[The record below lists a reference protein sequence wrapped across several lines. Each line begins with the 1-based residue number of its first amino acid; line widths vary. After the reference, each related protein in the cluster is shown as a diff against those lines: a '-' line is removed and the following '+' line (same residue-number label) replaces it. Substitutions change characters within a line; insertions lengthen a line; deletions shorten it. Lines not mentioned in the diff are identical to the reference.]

1 MQGEQQKSSQD
12 AHVASAASQEP
23 AAPMEE
29 VPTNTSGDDLKTL
42 SVRAYLDRTVVPVLL
57 LGLAETAK
65 ERPSNPVEFL
75 ANFLLKN
82 NPQVKQ
88 E

>member
-1 MQGEQQKSSQD
+1 
-12 AHVASAASQEP
+12 
-23 AAPMEE
+23 MEE
-29 VPTNTSGDDLKTL
+29 VPANTSGDDLKTL

-65 ERPSNPVEFL
+65 ERCHLLSIIMHRPSNPVEFL

>member
-1 MQGEQQKSSQD
+1 
-12 AHVASAASQEP
+12 
-23 AAPMEE
+23 MEE
-29 VPTNTSGDDLKTL
+29 VPANTSGDDLKTL

-65 ERPSNPVEFL
+65 ERCCLFGAVMHRPNNPVEFL